1 MEKVLAIETSC
12 DDTSVAI
19 VNYDWK
25 FIKTEK
31 SVSYSQI
38 KEHKKFG
45 WVVPEIASRLHN
57 EKIIGILESIWKDNI
72 VKCDKI
78 VVTANPWLPW
88 SLIIGKTVAN
98 ILWEYYWKEII
109 YENHIH
115 WHIFSILLDR
125 DIDKINLPIAIL
137 TASWWHN
144 DIYILSKN
152 DNKFNLEHIWMTL
165 DDASWEC
172 FDKCARMLWWPYPW
186 WAWISKIAK
195 DWKNDDDLKI
205 WPIYLKQNEY
215 KYSFSWIKSKVYYA
229 IKQIEEKYWSLSDQD
244 IKNIAYMTQEAIV
257 KSLWKKTI
265 QACLEYECK
274 TLSIVWWVSA
284 NDRLIEYIQ
293 NKTKKYNID
302 VIRPIKKEYS
312 TDNADMIWASYL
324 WKKYYFNL
332 SLIN

>member
-19 VNYDWK
+19 VNYDGK

-45 WVVPEIASRLHN
+45 GVVPEIASRLHN
-57 EKIIGILESIWKDNI
+57 EKIIGILESIGKDNI

-78 VVTANPWLPW
+78 VVTANPGLPG

-98 ILWEYYWKEII
+98 ILGEYYGKEII

-115 WHIFSILLDR
+115 GHIFSILLGR

-137 TASWWHN
+137 TASGGHN

-152 DNKFNLEHIWMTL
+152 DNKFNLEHIGMTL
-165 DDASWEC
+165 DDASGEC
-172 FDKCARMLWWPYPW
+172 FDKCARMLGGPYPGG
-186 WAWISKIAK
+186 AWISKIAK
-195 DWKNDDDLKI
+195 DGKNDDDLKI
-205 WPIYLKQNEY
+205 GPIYLKQNEY
-215 KYSFSWIKSKVYYA
+215 KYSFSGIKSKVYYA
-229 IKQIEEKYWSLSDQD
+229 IKQIEEKYGSLSDQD

-257 KSLWKKTI
+257 KSLGKKII

-274 TLSIVWWVSA
+274 TLSIVGGVSA

-312 TDNADMIWASYL
+312 TDNADMIGASYL
-324 WKKYYFNL
+324 GKKYYFNL